1 MATRT
6 RKLTKGQKA
15 LVWWKANR
23 ARISAVWPFAVLGMG
38 AFYVSFGH
46 IMYVTAQHIT
56 TAHNLPGVP
65 VIMPII
71 VDVLMVAAGRGAKL
85 ARTPS
90 ARAVAILAFGAAL
103 AASLACNMLASEP
116 GFMNRAVAT
125 WPAIALLLVALVLEV
140 GGHKPMSPAQIA
152 RRVLDR
158 RARKAARKGIRP
170 TPNAPQSPPVAAWS
184 AETYG
189 SHAAR

>member
-6 RKLTKGQKA
+6 RKLTKGQKVMA
-15 LVWWKANR
+15 WWKTNR
-23 ARISAVWPFAVLGMG
+23 ARINAVWPFAVLGIG

-46 IMYVTAQHIT
+46 IMYVTSQHIT
-56 TAHNLPGVP
+56 SAHNLPGVP

-71 VDVLMVAAGRGAKL
+71 VDVLMIAAGRGAKL
-85 ARTPS
+85 ARTVA
-90 ARAVAILAFGAAL
+90 ARSVAILAFSAAL
-103 AASLACNMLASEP
+103 AASLACNMLASDP

-152 RRVLDR
+152 KRVMDR
-158 RARKAARKGIRP
+158 RARRAARKGIRP
-170 TPNAPQSPPVAAWS
+170 VPPNVPQSPPVASWS
-184 AETYG
+184 TEYAG
-189 SHAAR
+189 SAVR